1 MRIER
6 FPDIDLDTLPM
17 NPSPPD
23 HWQDRAAC
31 FGIDPDLFFP
41 VLEDEAGPALAPG
54 QFEPGRPYRCSPSVA
69 LRPEP
74 FGALVY
80 HFGTRK
86 LSFLKTPQLL
96 TTVQLLAEHPDVH
109 AALGAAGVA
118 EAQWPAYL
126 RALAGLAA
134 SGTIEER
141 T

>member
-1 MRIER
+1 MRC
-6 FPDIDLDTLPM
+6 L
-17 NPSPPD
+17 
-23 HWQDRAAC
+23 
-31 FGIDPDLFFP
+31 
-41 VLEDEAGPALAPG
+41 LAPTRS
-54 QFEPGRPYRCSPSVA
+54 PGPLRRARVRPRPPYRCSPSVA

-96 TTVQLLAEHPDVH
+96 TTVQALAEHPDVH
-109 AALGAAGVA
+109 AALDAAGVD
-118 EAQWPAYL
+118 EAQRPAYL

-134 SGTIEER
+134 NGTIEER